1 MEKERH
7 CARFRRPGRVSAR
20 QRKHAGESALI
31 QFNGEF
37 SKKATA
43 ASCRGTD
50 QTAHQTPIVL
60 RRPPIRRPQLG
71 RKTSDAIETSGDGQ
85 HLLFGPGID
94 YRFAEGADFLGVSEP
109 EAGVIEGGLHF
120 DCYSR
125 LDQLERHIF
134 IEFCENCVD

>member
-7 CARFRRPGRVSAR
+7 CVRFRRPGRVSAR

-31 QFNGEF
+31 QFDGEF
-37 SKKATA
+37 SKEVTA
-43 ASCRGTD
+43 ASRSGTD

-71 RKTSDAIETSGDGQ
+71 RKTGDAIETSGDGQ

-125 LDQLERHIF
+125 LDQPAFNRF
-134 IEFCENCVD
+134 